1 MSLAARLSEKEN
13 PTDADVAAARDVIPG
28 PARDKPTGPTPVS
41 APKYIGVEHKGVAA
55 MLGTDDINA
64 QTGDTVEQQLSSPP
78 RPASR
83 DPDANLPAGVD
94 PLSATGWAP
103 RPSSAPP
110 VAVSDDGALGH
121 ADGLENSVLALLAA
135 QLQARRGGEAQQQHA
150 WHLAARPHTNHAS
163 TPHTHAR
170 YDRHDGKLQAER
182 QRAAAAEAKLSKALE
197 STQAMA
203 VRSAIAETKLEAA
216 LASNAAL
223 EAANAALQK

>member
-1 MSLAARLSEKEN
+1 MSLAARLSEKKN

-64 QTGDTVEQQLSSPP
+64 QTGDTVEQPLSSPP

-110 VAVSDDGALGH
+110 GSRQSPGPNQYRIPPALGTQPSSKYRSSPQFSF
-121 ADGLENSVLALLAA
+121 G
-135 QLQARRGGEAQQQHA
+135 AR
-150 WHLAARPHTNHAS
+150 
-163 TPHTHAR
+163 
-170 YDRHDGKLQAER
+170 
-182 QRAAAAEAKLSKALE
+182 
-197 STQAMA
+197 
-203 VRSAIAETKLEAA
+203 
-216 LASNAAL
+216 
-223 EAANAALQK
+223 

>member
-1 MSLAARLSEKEN
+1 MSLAARLSEKKN

-28 PARDKPTGPTPVS
+28 PARDKPTGPAPVS

-64 QTGDTVEQQLSSPP
+64 QTGDTVEQPLSSPP

-135 QLQARRGGEAQQQHA
+135 QLQA
-150 WHLAARPHTNHAS
+150 
-163 TPHTHAR
+163 
-170 YDRHDGKLQAER
+170 ER

>member
-1 MSLAARLSEKEN
+1 MISTRRRATRS
-13 PTDADVAAARDVIPG
+13 
-28 PARDKPTGPTPVS
+28 S
-41 APKYIGVEHKGVAA
+41 S
-55 MLGTDDINA
+55 
-64 QTGDTVEQQLSSPP
+64 SSP
-78 RPASR
+78 RP
-83 DPDANLPAGVD
+83 PDANLPAGVD

-110 VAVSDDGALGH
+110 VVDDGALGQ

-135 QLQARRGGEAQQQHA
+135 Q
-150 WHLAARPHTNHAS
+150 
-163 TPHTHAR
+163 
-170 YDRHDGKLQAER
+170 LQAER